1 MGGLFKRRAAG
12 VLLLFALLVSVLVVS
27 PAGAQVQQQPVPITV
42 ACGGTWHWVHNQTSA
57 TSGTLTALFSTGLR
71 VVANTPSNSANLH
84 YHITLSTGATL
95 LSASDNVSGGK
106 LLLSD
111 TPVCETTTTSTS
123 TSTTSTSTPPTSTS
137 LP

>member
-1 MGGLFKRRAAG
+1 
-12 VLLLFALLVSVLVVS
+12 LLFALLVSVLAVS
-27 PAGAQVQQQPVPITV
+27 PAGAEVQQQPVPVTV

-57 TSGTLTALFSTGLR
+57 TSGTLTAVFSTGT
-71 VVANTPSNSANLH
+71 VTVANTPSSSTNLH